1 RIDVLT
7 GKHEELV
14 KRQESLA
21 RQIKDLDAYLGI
33 AGAVSDGLELLS
45 DRLFS
50 EIVETLEESLT
61 AALHEVL
68 GQPVRLR
75 VEKSFKRGA
84 VNMDFFLERDGELEN
99 IMLGT
104 G

>member
-1 RIDVLT
+1 MLPDPPTIRRRIDILT

-14 KRQESLA
+14 KRQASLV
-21 RQIKDLDAYLGI
+21 RQIEDLDAYLGI
-33 AGAVSDGLELLS
+33 AGAVSEGLELLS

-84 VNMDFFLERDGELEN
+84 DNKDFY
-99 IMLGT
+99 
-104 G
+104 